1 MESKKEK
8 KMKPWVVVR
17 PRKAKEWIIFAAM
30 VLSILAMISPMVNV
44 FNVPRTLFGMPV
56 LFTVSIISLIVTV
69 IVINVAYRWKV
80 H

>member
-30 VLSILAMISPMVNV
+30 VLSILAMISPVVNV
-44 FNVPRTLFGMPV
+44 FNVPRTLFGMSV

>member
-8 KMKPWVVVR
+8 KLKPWVIVR
-17 PRKAKEWIIFAAM
+17 PRNAKEWVIFTAM
-30 VLSILAMISPMVNV
+30 LLSLLGMISPIVNV
-44 FNVPRTLFGMPV
+44 FNVPRMLFGMPV

-80 H
+80 R